1 MIKGPRCA
9 CAPSQAAQGPQLLEY
24 ARKSPEAQL
33 TTLTRLA
40 DPLTHLK
47 LHTLCDH
54 WTDASCTVDAQALV
68 TGLSHAV
75 DFAINER
82 FSVIDVV
89 GIEEMFR
96 QV

>member
-1 MIKGPRCA
+1 MYPRQVA
-9 CAPSQAAQGPQLLEY
+9 LGPQLLEY

-33 TTLTRLA
+33 TTLTRLV

-68 TGLSHAV
+68 TGLAHAV
-75 DFAINER
+75 DFAVNER
-82 FSVIDVV
+82 L
-89 GIEEMFR
+89 R
-96 QV
+96 